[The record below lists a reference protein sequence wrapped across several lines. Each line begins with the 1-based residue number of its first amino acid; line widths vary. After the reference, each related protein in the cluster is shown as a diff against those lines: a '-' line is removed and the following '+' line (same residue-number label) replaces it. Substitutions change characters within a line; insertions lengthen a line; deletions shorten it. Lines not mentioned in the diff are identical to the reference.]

1 MYPDKEE
8 IEHTEFVDVV
18 HIWREDI
25 FVEFVGIDNWDDYRV
40 DPPQCSRLP
49 VSSALVDSFKCQG
62 SREILTLFT
71 VRLVRVTLTLGET
84 TFRLPPLTLTL

>member
-25 FVEFVGIDNWDDYRV
+25 LVEFVGIDNRYNDRV
-40 DPPQCSRLP
+40 DPP
-49 VSSALVDSFKCQG
+49 
-62 SREILTLFT
+62 
-71 VRLVRVTLTLGET
+71 
-84 TFRLPPLTLTL
+84 